1 MLEKLTSDDI
11 RQACGG
17 ASYHRGLDY
26 YRQGMV
32 QEVKVLPLNNSV
44 EVHSIVSGGFR
55 DAYKVSISLMDRSG
69 ELSVDG
75 DCECPV
81 GFNCKH
87 VAATLVE
94 VLESGVSLTGEPQ
107 QDEVLGWLDGLVSA
121 EDDEVEKPESPGQ
134 ASYRLVYQLEPEPAS
149 DDPYRVAVQT
159 FRAKLLK
166 TGDYG
171 KPAGYAL
178 EKLSTSEFFIQQA
191 DKDIAKILV
200 TPRPYYFTGY
210 ENRYVLKGELGELA
224 MQKMLQTGQAYWESM
239 DSGSLSKGP
248 EREMSF
254 LWKDVKEGKTL
265 AADLGENTELVEL
278 NRLYYM
284 DLESG
289 DMGPVMHPTLSV
301 RQLKQAL
308 AAPVIPEDRLEEV
321 SRHLKVDLPDAA
333 LPAPVPLELEEQS
346 IDGTPQPCL
355 TLVSSP
361 AGKYHNKKLPQHH
374 ARLGFRYGDVRVSG
388 LASERQTQQL
398 EGNTLYRIHRD
409 LAAERTALEQ
419 LADVGLHPHGAS
431 AALGKETLL
440 VFPDGGDDAMVA
452 WMWHEFLDE
461 SAPALEAQGWLVEQ
475 GDSFALRID
484 EVDDW
489 EAALE
494 EEGHQWFSLS
504 LGVKLDGVEVNLL
517 PLLVEILSQVGSTEE
532 LYRRLDA
539 ERHFLLPAG
548 ADRWIKIPSDRL
560 RPIFDTLV
568 ELYSQQPLRDDGK
581 MLLSPYQG
589 IQLGDLLNDPRLRW
603 HGAEELQALQRK
615 LAAFEKIEPVAVP
628 DGFRAELRGYQQH
641 GLSWLQF
648 LREYQFNGILADDMG
663 LGKTVQTLAHL
674 LLEKREGRATSPSL
688 IVVPTSLLG
697 NWKREAHEFAPE
709 LKVLLLHGTD
719 RHRGFARITD
729 HDLVV
734 TTYPLLR
741 RDKDV
746 LLKQAFHFVVLDE
759 AQSIK
764 NPKSQTAQT
773 VFQLEAKHR
782 LCLSGTPLENH
793 LGELW
798 SIFHFLMPGFLGT
811 QKQFN
816 QLFRYPIERQGDGLR
831 QEQLRKRLSP
841 FMLRRTKA
849 EVVKELPEKN
859 EIIRN
864 IILEDQQRDLYE
876 SIRLAMDSK
885 VRAEIKN
892 KGLARSHIMILDAL
906 LKLRQ
911 VCCDPRLVSMPQAA
925 NVEKSAKLELLMD
938 MVPEMVQEG
947 RKILIFSQFTKML
960 ALIEAEMDNA
970 GIAYTKLTGQ
980 TRKRDEAIDK
990 FQSGQVPVF
999 LVSLKA
1005 GGVGL
1010 NLTAA
1015 DTVIHYD
1022 PWWNPAAENQAT
1034 DRAHR
1039 IGQDKV
1045 VFVYKLI
1052 TEGTVEEKI
1061 VNMQERKQSLA
1072 DAVYSGKESQSGNF
1086 TADELVGL
1094 LGDMQIQGNDQGAS

>member
-32 QEVKVLPLNNSV
+32 QEVKVLPLSNSV

-55 DAYKVSISLMDRSG
+55 DAYKVSISLARRGG
-69 ELSVDG
+69 ELNIDG

-94 VLESGVSLTGEPQ
+94 VVENEISLSGESQ
-107 QDEVLGWLDGLVSA
+107 QDEVLGWLDALASA
-121 EDDEVEKPESPGQ
+121 DEEDAAEVEATPGQ
-134 ASYRLVYQLEPEPAS
+134 TFYRLVYQLEPEPAS
-149 DDPYRVAVQT
+149 DDPYRVSVVT
-159 FRAKLLK
+159 LRAKLLK
-166 TGDYG
+166 NGEYG

-210 ENRYVLKGELGELA
+210 ENRYALKGELGELA
-224 MQKMLQTGQAYWESM
+224 VQKMLQTGQCYWK
-239 DSGSLSKGP
+239 SLEDGALRKGP
-248 EREMSF
+248 KREMGF
-254 LWKDVKEGKTL
+254 RWEDVKGGKTL
-265 AADLGENTELVEL
+265 SADLGDNTQLMELSKLFYVDVEQGL
-278 NRLYYM
+278 V
-284 DLESG
+284 
-289 DMGPVMHPTLSV
+289 GPVTHPSLST

-308 AAPVIPEDRLEEV
+308 AAPVIPEERLEEV
-321 SRHLKVDLPDAA
+321 SRHLKVDLPDSA
-333 LPAPVPLELEEQS
+333 LPAPVALELDEKD
-346 IDGTPQPCL
+346 IDTPPTPVL
-355 TLVSSP
+355 TLVSAP
-361 AGKYHNKKLPQHH
+361 AAAGYGKRLMQHH
-374 ARLGFRYGDVRVSG
+374 ARLGFRYGEVEVSG
-388 LASERQTQQL
+388 LGQEEQTQHL
-398 EGNTLYRIHRD
+398 EGNTLYRVKRRLQDEHD
-409 LAAERTALEQ
+409 AVEHLSNF
-419 LADVGLHPHGAS
+419 GLHPHGA
-431 AALGKETLL
+431 GGGRETLM
-440 VFPDGGDDAMVA
+440 VFPEGSDEAMTA
-452 WMWHEFLDE
+452 WMWHEFLEETIPELESEGWQVKRDE
-461 SAPALEAQGWLVEQ
+461 
-475 GDSFALRID
+475 SFALRVE

-489 EAALE
+489 EASLE

-504 LGVKLDGVEVNLL
+504 LGVRMDGLEVNLL
-517 PLLVEILSQVGSTEE
+517 PLLVDILSQVGSTEE

-548 ADRWIKIPSDRL
+548 ADRWIKVPSDRL

-581 MLLSPYQG
+581 LLLSPYQG
-589 IQLGDLLNDPRLRW
+589 IQLGDLLNDPRLKW
-603 HGAEELQALQRK
+603 HGAEDLQELQRK
-615 LAAFEKIEPVAVP
+615 LAAFEKIEEVDVP
-628 DGFRAELRGYQQH
+628 EGFTAELRGYQKH

-674 LLEKREGRATSPSL
+674 LLEKKSGRATAPNL

-709 LKVLLLHGTD
+709 LKVLLLHGAD
-719 RHRGFARITD
+719 RHREFARIPD

-773 VFQLEAKHR
+773 VFQLEANHR
-782 LCLSGTPLENH
+782 LCLSGTPMENH

-885 VRAEIKN
+885 VRAEIKK

-925 NVEKSAKLELLMD
+925 NVDKSAKLELLMD

-960 ALIEAEMDNA
+960 SLIETEMDNA

-980 TRKRDEAIDK
+980 TRKRDEAIEK
-990 FQSGQVPVF
+990 FQSGDVPVF

-1061 VNMQERKQSLA
+1061 VAMQERKQSLA
-1072 DAVYSGKESQSGNF
+1072 DAVYSGKDSQSGNF
-1086 TADELVGL
+1086 SSEELIGL
-1094 LGDMQIQGNDQGAS
+1094 LSEM